1 MNGRTSEF
9 IQFGDF
15 RFVPGDGLWHDG
27 TVVPLPPR
35 ALAVLT
41 ALVAAPGTVVTKQ
54 TLMDAAWPGT
64 FVTDSSLLEAIG
76 LLRDA
81 LGDDRKA
88 PRFIQTVHRRGY
100 RFVAPVSSSSPLS
113 APTAPLAPLAPT
125 APPAPTAPRDIPF
138 FAWPEWR
145 PIVGACVTYAVTT
158 VCVAIVFALFGQPR
172 PAAPAQA
179 EFVGGPQPIF
189 AVSHTGGLL
198 LQPPSGGTFRPSWN
212 GDGLELAF
220 AISKAGP
227 FNLISAW
234 PQFPTSWSADGRLLV
249 FTERALRTGAD
260 VWMLDVATGA
270 RRLLVRTPGDDTWA
284 RFSPDG
290 RSIAYMSNASG
301 RWEVYV
307 RQVSGGAAPVRVS
320 TNGGAWPAW
329 SADGRVYFS
338 TDARADLRVVL
349 DWFSEFAAQVGP
361 S

>member
-1 MNGRTSEF
+1 MNGRNPEF

-15 RFVPGDGLWHDG
+15 RFVPGDGLWHVDG

-41 ALVAAPGTVVTKQ
+41 TLVAAPGTVVAKQ

-64 FVTDSSLLEAIG
+64 FVTVSSLLEAIG

-100 RFVAPVSSSSPLS
+100 RFIAPI
-113 APTAPLAPLAPT
+113 APTAPTAPQ
-125 APPAPTAPRDIPF
+125 APPAPSDLPF
-138 FAWPEWR
+138 FFWPEWR
-145 PIVGACVTYAVTT
+145 PIVAACVTYAVTT

-172 PAAPAQA
+172 PNAPVHA
-179 EFVGGPQPIF
+179 ELVGGPQPVF
-189 AVSHTGGLL
+189 AVSHNEGLR
-198 LQPPSGGTFRPSWN
+198 LQPPGGRSFKPAWN

-234 PQFPTSWSADGRLLV
+234 PQFPTSWSADGRLLA

-260 VWMLDVATGA
+260 VWMLDVATGR

-307 RQVSGGAAPVRVS
+307 RAVSGGAAPVRVS
-320 TNGGAWPAW
+320 TNGGAWPSWA
-329 SADGRVYFS
+329 ADGRVFFS
-338 TDARADLRVVL
+338 SDARADLRVVL
-349 DWFSEFAAQVGP
+349 DWFSEFASRVGP
-361 S
+361 G